1 MKGNIMRSATN
12 LKSGSLFATLLIGSL
27 LSGYSSMA
35 MSSDAAPAKM
45 ENGALVGPNGMTLYV
60 FDKDTGG
67 KSMCNGKCAE
77 NWPPFMAK
85 GDASGDFS
93 VITRDDGSKQ
103 YAYKGKPLYYWSKDK
118 MPGDKAGEGFNNVWH
133 VAK

>member
-1 MKGNIMRSATN
+1 MRSAKN
-12 LKSGSLFATLLIGSL
+12 LKSGSLFAALLIGGI

-35 MSSDAAPAKM
+35 MGGAAAPAKM
-45 ENGALVGPNGMTLYV
+45 ENGALAGPNGMTLYV
-60 FDKDTGG
+60 FDKDAGG

-133 VAK
+133 VAR

>member
-1 MKGNIMRSATN
+1 MRVTN
-12 LKSGSLFATLLIGSL
+12 NLVSGSLLAASLVGGL
-27 LSGYSSMA
+27 LSGPAAMA
-35 MSSDAAPAKM
+35 ADVPAKM
-45 ENGALVGPNGMTLYV
+45 EHGILVGPNGMTLYV
-60 FDKDTGG
+60 FDKDAGG

-77 NWPPFMAK
+77 NWPPLMAQ

-103 YAYKGKPLYYWSKDK
+103 YAYKGKPLYYWSKDQK
-118 MPGDKAGEGFNNVWH
+118 PGDKTGDGFNNVWH